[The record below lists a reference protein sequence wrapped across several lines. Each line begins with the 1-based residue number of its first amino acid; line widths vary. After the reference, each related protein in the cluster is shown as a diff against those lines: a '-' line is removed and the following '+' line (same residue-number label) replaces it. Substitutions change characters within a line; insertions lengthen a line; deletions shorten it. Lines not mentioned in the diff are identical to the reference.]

1 MDQAVMLRMLMA
13 LIVAGV
19 YQCHGVLMLEAVAE
33 AELLMYLHLFDRHD
47 VQDLIDGVGSASGRQ
62 SIPMEERFWHRV
74 GRVMP
79 SRNFL
84 TLFRCT

>member
-1 MDQAVMLRMLMA
+1 MLRML
-13 LIVAGV
+13 LVAVSAGL
-19 YQCHGVLMLEAVAE
+19 YQYHSMLLLESAREV
-33 AELLMYLHLFDRHD
+33 ELLTYLQLFDRHD
-47 VQDLIDGVGSASGRQ
+47 VQDLIDGVGASIGRQ